1 MKIQTLLAYSS
12 YEERWVMQSGISA
25 AVVFIWKDVQNPASL
40 STGGAK
46 ITATKQLFSPTL
58 YAQPPFVTTPTQN

>member
-1 MKIQTLLAYSS
+1 
-12 YEERWVMQSGISA
+12 MQSGISA

-46 ITATKQLFSPTL
+46 ITATKQLFSTTL
-58 YAQPPFVTTPTQN
+58 HAQPPFVTTPTQN